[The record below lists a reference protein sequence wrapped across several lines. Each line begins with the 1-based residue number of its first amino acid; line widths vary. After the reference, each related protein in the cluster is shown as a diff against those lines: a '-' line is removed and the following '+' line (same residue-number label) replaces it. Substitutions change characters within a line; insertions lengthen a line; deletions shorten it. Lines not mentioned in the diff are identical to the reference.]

1 MSSNESGISRRD
13 LLGGILG
20 VAAATTLT
28 PRQAGAQGRARVV
41 RIESP
46 KVWSGDSRDK
56 AVVAAMI
63 GAGMLA
69 LTDKK
74 KESEAWSQFF
84 KPGMRV
90 GLKINLLGRPLI
102 YTAPEI
108 TDAVVEGVL
117 TTGVKPT
124 DIIVW
129 DRHASHFEPTR
140 YKPGP
145 GSRGETIR
153 TGGNYDG
160 SRACQ
165 ASVGASPIDRM
176 ATEFTDVT
184 VNMPLL
190 KDHSLSGVTLAL
202 KNIAFGCYNHPM
214 SAHGGNCDPFI
225 GEAYSHYLTQTKVP
239 LHILDATEACY
250 DQGPQPGSINTIWR
264 ENAIYFATDPV
275 ALDVVCRDVILAKQR
290 AAGLN
295 NRTSMCRHIET
306 AAKMGLGV
314 GDLARIDVKTVK
326 L

>member
-1 MSSNESGISRRD
+1 MSNSQSRISRRH
-13 LLGGILG
+13 LLGGVLG
-20 VAAATTLT
+20 AAAATALA
-28 PRQAGAQGRARVV
+28 PRPAEAQGRARVV
-41 RIESP
+41 RIESS
-46 KVWSGDSRDK
+46 KVWSGASRDK
-56 AVVAAMI
+56 EAVAAMV

-74 KESEAWSQFF
+74 QESEAWSQFF

-108 TDAVVEGVL
+108 TDAVVGGVL
-117 TTGVKPT
+117 TAGIKAT

-140 YKPGP
+140 YRPGM
-145 GSRGETIR
+145 GVRGESIK
-153 TGGNYDG
+153 TGGSYDS
-160 SRACQ
+160 SRTCQ
-165 ASVGASPIDRM
+165 ASAGAAPVDRI
-176 ATEFTDVT
+176 ASELTDVT
-184 VNMPLL
+184 VNLPLL

-202 KNIAFGCYNHPM
+202 KNIAFGCYSHPM
-214 SAHGGNCDPFI
+214 RAHGGNCDPFI
-225 GEAYSHYLTQTKVP
+225 AEAYSHYLTLTKVP

-250 DQGPQPGSINTIWR
+250 DQGPQPGSSSTIWR

-275 ALDVVCRDVILAKQR
+275 ALDVVCREVVLAKQR

-295 NRTSMCRHIET
+295 NRLSMCRHIET
-306 AAKMGLGV
+306 AAKMGLGA
-314 GDLARIDVKTVK
+314 GDLTRIDVKTVK